1 MMEKIKSK
9 LKKLN
14 DRGSSFVLV
23 IVSTTFLAVLI
34 SALILGV
41 LLAYKIKFYR
51 LNSMNN
57 FYACEKAMDEI
68 YAGIGAST
76 NEHIQLQQSTW

>member
-23 IVSTTFLAVLI
+23 IVSTTFLRLFVISSLYVLNI
-34 SALILGV
+34 S
-41 LLAYKIKFYR
+41 
-51 LNSMNN
+51 
-57 FYACEKAMDEI
+57 
-68 YAGIGAST
+68 
-76 NEHIQLQQSTW
+76 

>member
-41 LLAYKIKFYR
+41 LLAYKI
-51 LNSMNN
+51 
-57 FYACEKAMDEI
+57 
-68 YAGIGAST
+68 
-76 NEHIQLQQSTW
+76 